1 MSTQSTSSQ
10 RGSPVTLLIGTR
22 KGAFI
27 YRADASRRSWQVDGP
42 HFLGSIVNHLV
53 LDPRD
58 GRTLLLA
65 AKTGHLGPTV
75 FHSLDSGRSWA
86 EAKQPPA
93 FKKAAPGET
102 GRSVESV
109 FWLSPGHASQPGVWY
124 AGTAPVGLFRSQ
136 DGGSSWQPM
145 AGFNDVLYPKIEQK
159 VMPVP
164 DGSLLHSILVDPRDP
179 RHLYIGLSIGGVFE
193 TLDGGESWNP
203 LNRGVEANFLPDED
217 PDYGHDPHRLALH
230 PLNPDRLYQQNHCG
244 IYRLDRPG
252 VQWQRIGRA
261 MPAEVGDIG
270 FPIVLHPSDPDCI
283 WVFPMDGTE
292 VWPRVSPG
300 GHPAAYRTRDGGASW
315 QRQDSGMPRE
325 QAWWTVKRQAFC
337 ADAREPLGLY
347 FGTTSGE
354 IWASVDEGASWS
366 QIAAHLPHIYSV
378 TAATEA

>member
-1 MSTQSTSSQ
+1 MQTQS
-10 RGSPVTLLIGTR
+10 SPSLRAGGVTLLVGTR

-27 YRADASRRSWQVDGP
+27 YRADASRRNWQVDGP

-53 LDPRD
+53 FDPRD

-75 FHSLDSGRSWA
+75 FRSLDRGRTWV

-93 FKKAAPGET
+93 FRKAATGET
-102 GRSVESV
+102 GRAVESV
-109 FWLSPGHASQPGVWY
+109 FWLSPGHPTQPDVWY
-124 AGTAPVGLFRSQ
+124 AGTAPVGLFRSG
-136 DGGSSWQPM
+136 DGGVTWEPM
-145 AGFNDVLYPKIEQK
+145 AGFNDVLYPKIQDK
-159 VMPVP
+159 VSPVP
-164 DGSLLHSILVDPRDP
+164 DGSILHSILVNPRDA

-193 TLDGGESWNP
+193 SSDGGESWSP
-203 LNRGVEANFLPDED
+203 LNRGVEASFLPDKD
-217 PDYGHDPHRLALH
+217 PEYGHDPHLLALH

-261 MPAEVGDIG
+261 MPTEVGDIG
-270 FPIVLHPSDPDCI
+270 FPMVLHPRDPNCA

-300 GHPAAYRTRDGGASW
+300 GRPAAYPTRDGGASW
-315 QRQDSGMPRE
+315 QRQDRGMPAE

-337 ADAREPLGLY
+337 ADARDPVGLY

-354 IWASVDEGASWS
+354 IWGSTDEGVTWS
-366 QIAAHLPHIYSV
+366 RVTAHLPHIYSV
-378 TAATEA
+378 TAAAEA